1 MGTRIWLAVAL
12 LLIAFALAP
21 WQAGAQDDDDSEEFV
36 VRIAARLN
44 PDGRVEFGLQR
55 VDDQGGRRELRL
67 EHARFFPNNVEHS
80 RWLTG
85 DSTFMLEAPHYDA
98 LSYDDDS
105 VPPDARGAL
114 VRVTARRSPD
124 GRIEFGLQ
132 HRREDLPG
140 GPEYSERL
148 LPPKRYWPPDV
159 THHRWLYSSEI
170 RFTVIWPR
178 GGGTMEAGA
187 SMESGGDD
195 PGADVGGNA
204 TVWDEATCV
213 ALVTEGEA
221 MVPDECEV
229 LLQHRCREFPN
240 VIECRDPD
248 DGE

>member
-1 MGTRIWLAVAL
+1 MGVRIWLTVAL
-12 LLIAFALAP
+12 LLAASVLAP
-21 WQAGAQDDDDSEEFV
+21 WPVGAQDDSEEFV

-55 VDDQGGRRELRL
+55 VDDQGGRRDLRL
-67 EHARFFPNNVEHS
+67 EYARFFPRDVQHA

-85 DSTFMLEAPHYDA
+85 DSTFMLEPPHYDA
-98 LSYDDDS
+98 HGYDDPG
-105 VPPDARGAL
+105 VPPEARGVL

-140 GPEYSERL
+140 DPVYSERL

-178 GGGTMEAGA
+178 GDGGMEAG
-187 SMESGGDD
+187 SSLESDGDD

-204 TVWDEATCV
+204 TVWDEASCV
-213 ALVTEGEA
+213 ALITEGEA

-229 LLQHRCREFPN
+229 LLQHRCREFPDT
-240 VIECRDPD
+240 IECREPD
-248 DGE
+248 DGG

>member
-21 WQAGAQDDDDSEEFV
+21 WPAGAQDDDSEEFV

-114 VRVTARRSPD
+114 VRVTARRSTD

-140 GPEYSERL
+140 DPEYSERL

-195 PGADVGGNA
+195 PGADAGGNA

-213 ALVTEGEA
+213 ALITEGEA

-248 DGE
+248 DGDE

>member
-1 MGTRIWLAVAL
+1 MGVRSWLAVVL
-12 LLIAFALAP
+12 LLAAAALAP
-21 WQAGAQDDDDSEEFV
+21 WPAGAQEDSEEFA

-55 VDDQGGRRELRL
+55 IDDQSGRRELRF
-67 EHARFFPNNVEHS
+67 EAKRFFPADIQHF

-98 LSYDDDS
+98 HGYDDPG

-140 GPEYSERL
+140 DPVYSDRL

-170 RFTVIWPR
+170 RFTVIWPS
-178 GGGTMEAGA
+178 GDGAMTGEA
-187 SMESGGDD
+187 SMESGDD
-195 PGADVGGNA
+195 DAGPSPSAGGI
-204 TVWDEATCV
+204 VWDEASCV
-213 ALVTEGEA
+213 AIVTEGEA
-221 MVPDECEV
+221 MVPDPCEV
-229 LLQHRCREFPN
+229 LLQHRCQEFRN
-240 VIECRDPD
+240 VIECRKPD